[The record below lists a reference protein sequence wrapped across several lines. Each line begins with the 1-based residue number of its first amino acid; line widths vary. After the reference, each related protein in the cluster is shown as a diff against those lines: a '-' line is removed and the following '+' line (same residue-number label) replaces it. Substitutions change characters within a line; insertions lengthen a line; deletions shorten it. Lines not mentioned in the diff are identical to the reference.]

1 MHTESE
7 RKYEDISRKMATIE
21 ADAQR
26 GNERA
31 DGAES
36 KIAVNYLLQNLYY
49 FRKKNLNF
57 SPYSHYPSLLTFH
70 FFFLTFNACFIRL
83 CLAQSAFMYII
94 NNVIYS
100 YLKIL

>member
-57 SPYSHYPSLLTFH
+57 SP
-70 FFFLTFNACFIRL
+70 
-83 CLAQSAFMYII
+83 
-94 NNVIYS
+94 
-100 YLKIL
+100 